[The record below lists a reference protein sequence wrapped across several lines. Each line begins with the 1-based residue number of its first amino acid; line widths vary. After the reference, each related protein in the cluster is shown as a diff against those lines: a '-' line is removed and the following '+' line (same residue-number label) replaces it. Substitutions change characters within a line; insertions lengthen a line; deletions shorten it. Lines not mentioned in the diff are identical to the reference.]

1 MNNGDR
7 LLALI
12 EILRTKTDEN
22 HPIKTAELIS
32 ELEKY
37 GISTERKTIY
47 RCIETLVENGFDI
60 VQTRVPEQGY
70 YLASREFEN
79 VEIRLLIDAVL
90 AASFI
95 TQKKTDELVKKLEGL
110 VSINQAKEIHSRV
123 FIDNRVKSGN
133 EHIYYSVDAIS
144 TAIEQNKKISLT
156 YTKSGNSK
164 VHVISPYAMA
174 WNKDKF
180 YLIGNISEYKNLI
193 HLRLDKISKV
203 EITKED
209 SRPFT
214 EVSEYRNY
222 FDSADYVSKHINMFG
237 GEPEAVELFCTEKGY
252 ELLADQFDISSSV
265 RKDDGIYVRVRTATG
280 QGMVGFLAQCGG
292 EIKVLSPHKLRE
304 DIRKHAESI
313 LALYKNEN

>member
-7 LLALI
+7 LLVLI
-12 EILRTKTDEN
+12 DILKTKTDEE
-22 HPIKTAELIS
+22 HPIKTSELIS
-32 ELEKY
+32 ELDKY

-47 RCIETLVENGFDI
+47 RCIETLIDNGFDI
-60 VQTRVPEQGY
+60 VSTRVPEQGY

-110 VSINQAKEIHSRV
+110 VSINQAREIHSRV
-123 FIDNRVKSGN
+123 FIDNRVKSAN
-133 EHIYYSVDAIS
+133 EHIYYSIDAIN
-144 TAIEQNKKISLT
+144 TAIEQHKKISLT

-164 VHVISPYAMA
+164 THVISPYAMA

-180 YLIGNISEYKNLI
+180 YLIGNISEYNNLI

-209 SRPFT
+209 SRPFA
-214 EVSEYRNY
+214 EVSEYKNY

-237 GEPEAVELFCTEKGY
+237 GEPEAVELLCTEKGY
-252 ELLADQFDISSSV
+252 EFLADQFEINTV
-265 RKDDGIYVRVRTATG
+265 IRKDEGVYVRIRTATG
-280 QGMVGFLAQCGG
+280 QGMVGFLAQCGKEVKVISPANLCEAVKKHVE
-292 EIKVLSPHKLRE
+292 EILS
-304 DIRKHAESI
+304 
-313 LALYKNEN
+313 LY